1 MTLKSFKTLGD
12 GNCLIHAILK
22 SAFPDYQKCED
33 DFSRREIAKRF
44 RELMGGY
51 ILKPDTDYPTIE
63 SVTEQIKKHFKTDNP
78 RNFVEF
84 IRCMYNYNIPYKFPN
99 EKSKEQSEEEYR
111 SYLENFST
119 ENNLNMSN
127 FNDMETEVKNQIE
140 SFKNNL
146 EEKLGENLYLPN
158 KFNEGV
164 IEACLKGT
172 DIPDGLYKDYPYNAR
187 IFTFCDFGTLVK
199 LEMEYNKF
207 DEVLFIRNMSRYFD
221 SSEFIGDAD
230 VLPLVP
236 DIMEINIIIIDSVT
250 HEVISTY
257 ETKKSQRYVILSNRD
272 NIHYETVGNEDEKET
287 TFIFTRNSPIIQELF
302 KK

>member
-1 MTLKSFKTLGD
+1 
-12 GNCLIHAILK
+12 
-22 SAFPDYQKCED
+22 
-33 DFSRREIAKRF
+33 
-44 RELMGGY
+44 
-51 ILKPDTDYPTIE
+51 
-63 SVTEQIKKHFKTDNP
+63 
-78 RNFVEF
+78 
-84 IRCMYNYNIPYKFPN
+84 
-99 EKSKEQSEEEYR
+99 
-111 SYLENFST
+111 
-119 ENNLNMSN
+119 
-127 FNDMETEVKNQIE
+127 METEVKNQIE
-140 SFKNNL
+140 SFKKNL

-164 IEACLKGT
+164 IEACLAGT
-172 DIPDGLYKDYPYNAR
+172 DIPEGLYKDYPYNAR

-250 HEVISTY
+250 HDVISMY
-257 ETKKSQRYVILSNRD
+257 ETKKSDRYVILSNRD
-272 NIHYETVGNEDEKET
+272 NIHYETVGYENENET
-287 TFIFTRNSPIIQELF
+287 VFVFNRNSPIIQELF